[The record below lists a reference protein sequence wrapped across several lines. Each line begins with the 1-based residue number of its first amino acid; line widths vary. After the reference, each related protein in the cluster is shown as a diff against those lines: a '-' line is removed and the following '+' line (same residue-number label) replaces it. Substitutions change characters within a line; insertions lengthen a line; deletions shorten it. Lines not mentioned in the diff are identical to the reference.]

1 MEAASGIAMLT
12 ARLGRDTD
20 LVARLAAPLWARVGR
35 TIRVEDLSW
44 TRNLAGEEGPG
55 IVWRA
60 LEEVGGLLSGQSR
73 LTAEGVAQLC
83 TALISTPVSPSDSSD
98 PERGLP
104 QVVWTLP
111 LAHNRHTSRGA
122 SYREAFVDL
131 IDRSQK
137 RLILVA
143 PFVDSAGIGG
153 LMIALLT
160 AMLRR
165 VEVTLLTNDAL
176 NIASFTSQ
184 AIEELRREAERVS
197 GDLSVY
203 TAEAGSSRDRLNP
216 GLAHAEMEGSLVEFG
231 SRSVFANSVGIRS
244 IFSTCNALGQDGLQ
258 TLPDVPPSVC
268 YPSGRHRQRRR
279 PKPGG
284 QRNLDPRIGR
294 ERASRHGDCQHHGGR
309 GPAVR
314 DRSTQVKC

>member
-20 LVARLAAPLWARVGR
+20 FVARLAAPLWARVGR

-83 TALISTPVSPSDSSD
+83 SALVSTRVSPSASSD
-98 PERGLP
+98 PYRGLP

-111 LAHNRHTSRGA
+111 LAHIRHTSRSA

-137 RLILVA
+137 RMILVA
-143 PFVDSAGIGG
+143 PFVDSAGISG
-153 LMIALLT
+153 LMTALLT

-165 VEVTLLTNDAL
+165 VVVILLT
-176 NIASFTSQ
+176 I
-184 AIEELRREAERVS
+184 LRRGLNETFPLS
-197 GDLSVY
+197 GDS
-203 TAEAGSSRDRLNP
+203 
-216 GLAHAEMEGSLVEFG
+216 
-231 SRSVFANSVGIRS
+231 GIRES
-244 IFSTCNALGQDGLQ
+244 NSA
-258 TLPDVPPSVC
+258 
-268 YPSGRHRQRRR
+268 RRSYFWFATQ
-279 PKPGG
+279 G
-284 QRNLDPRIGR
+284 
-294 ERASRHGDCQHHGGR
+294 GGR
-309 GPAVR
+309 WLGVESILRKTSDESSMRNARAIPIYWFGTR
-314 DRSTQVKC
+314 C

>member
-1 MEAASGIAMLT
+1 MLT

-20 LVARLAAPLWARVGR
+20 FVARLAAPLWARVGR

-83 TALISTPVSPSDSSD
+83 SALVSTRVSPSASSD
-98 PERGLP
+98 PYRGLP

-111 LAHNRHTSRGA
+111 LAHIRHTSRSA

-137 RLILVA
+137 RMILVA
-143 PFVDSAGIGG
+143 PFVDSAGISG
-153 LMIALLT
+153 LMTALLT

-165 VEVTLLTNDAL
+165 VVVILLTNDAL

-203 TAEAGSSRDRLNP
+203 TAEAGSGRDRLTHPLLHAKIVICDRERVLIGSANLTSHA
-216 GLAHAEMEGSLVEFG
+216 LAS
-231 SRSVFANSVGIRS
+231 
-244 IFSTCNALGQDGLQ
+244 
-258 TLPDVPPSVC
+258 
-268 YPSGRHRQRRR
+268 
-279 PKPGG
+279 
-284 QRNLDPRIGR
+284 NLEAGVLLGR
-294 ERASRHGDCQHHGGR
+294 EAADEVLPIIEEMISASCVHLVFRTGQ
-309 GPAVR
+309 PA
-314 DRSTQVKC
+314 

>member
-203 TAEAGSSRDRLNP
+203 TAEAGSGRDRLNHP
-216 GLAHAEMEGSLVEFG
+216 LLHAKIVISDRKRVLIGSANLTSHALASNLEAGVLLGCEAVDEVLPIIEEMISASCVHLVF
-231 SRSVFANSVGIRS
+231 R
-244 IFSTCNALGQDGLQ
+244 TGQ
-258 TLPDVPPSVC
+258 
-268 YPSGRHRQRRR
+268 
-279 PKPGG
+279 
-284 QRNLDPRIGR
+284 
-294 ERASRHGDCQHHGGR
+294 
-309 GPAVR
+309 PA
-314 DRSTQVKC
+314 